1 MTARPFQALASA
13 EADPL
18 LRACYEIADLWA
30 QYRLGDVSLG
40 SPEFQRWN
48 DQERA
53 AEQRARAAAE
63 ALTPGA
69 LNPLRPTIREFNLAR
84 DGQPAAMHAALLRR
98 LARRRGPMPGQMALE
113 RMAEAPRA

>member
-30 QYRLGDVSLG
+30 QYRYADAPLG

-53 AEQRARAAAE
+53 AEARARAAAE

-84 DGQPAAMHAALLRR
+84 GGQPGAMHAALLRR
-98 LARRRGPMPGQMALE
+98 LTRRRGPMPGQIALE
-113 RMAEAPRA
+113 RMTEAPRA